1 MWCQKSACHW
11 MAGQC
16 CHLAI
21 HETASFTKITSSI
34 FETCQWGKYIF
45 LKQQQE
51 KKNPKN
57 PQHRFLVFFLPF
69 SLDSVDMT
77 RDCWKVIDGAT
88 GRRGGGRGNWGNYI
102 GGLVR
107 GGSGGE
113 KNKQKKKTQRGGLVS
128 SDFRLGTFPHRTR
141 WVWLAIFT
149 LIIETII

>member
-1 MWCQKSACHW
+1 MSKVCMPLNGWSVLSLGDSWDC
-11 MAGQC
+11 
-16 CHLAI
+16 I
-21 HETASFTKITSSI
+21 VHENYKQHFWNMSMRKIYFFKT
-34 FETCQWGKYIF
+34 TTGK
-45 LKQQQE
+45 KT
-51 KKNPKN
+51 PKN
-57 PQHRFLVFFLPF
+57 PQHRFFGFFLPF
-69 SLDSVDMT
+69 SLDSIDMT

-113 KNKQKKKTQRGGLVS
+113 KNKNKKKTQRGGLVS

>member
-1 MWCQKSACHW
+1 MSKVCMPLNGWSVLSLGDSWDC
-11 MAGQC
+11 
-16 CHLAI
+16 I
-21 HETASFTKITSSI
+21 VHENYKQHFWNMSMRKIYFFKNNNRKKKPKKPTTSF
-34 FETCQWGKYIF
+34 FG
-45 LKQQQE
+45 
-51 KKNPKN
+51 
-57 PQHRFLVFFLPF
+57 FFLPF

-113 KNKQKKKTQRGGLVS
+113 KNKNKKKTQRGGLVS

>member
-1 MWCQKSACHW
+1 MSKVCMPLNGWSVLSLGDSWDC
-11 MAGQC
+11 
-16 CHLAI
+16 I
-21 HETASFTKITSSI
+21 VHENYKQHFWNMSMRKIYFFKT
-34 FETCQWGKYIF
+34 TTGK
-45 LKQQQE
+45 KT
-51 KKNPKN
+51 PKN
-57 PQHRFLVFFLPF
+57 PQHRFLGFFLPF

-113 KNKQKKKTQRGGLVS
+113 KNKNKKKRNGGGLVS

>member
-1 MWCQKSACHW
+1 MSKVCMPLNGWSVLSLGDSWDC
-11 MAGQC
+11 
-16 CHLAI
+16 I
-21 HETASFTKITSSI
+21 VHENYKQHFWNMSMRKIYFFKT
-34 FETCQWGKYIF
+34 TTGK
-45 LKQQQE
+45 KT
-51 KKNPKN
+51 PKN
-57 PQHRFLVFFLPF
+57 PQHRFLGFFLPF

-113 KNKQKKKTQRGGLVS
+113 KNKNKKKTQRGGLVS